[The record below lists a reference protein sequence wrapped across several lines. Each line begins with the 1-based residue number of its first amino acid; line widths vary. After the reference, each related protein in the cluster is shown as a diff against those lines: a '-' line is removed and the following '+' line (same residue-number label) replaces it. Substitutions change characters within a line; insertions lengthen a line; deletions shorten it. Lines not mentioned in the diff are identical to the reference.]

1 MNIKDLF
8 RKYFDRKCD
17 KPDMYILSTKITNN
31 GLIYRLLIHDKN
43 LKLYRIILKDYE
55 STKLLY
61 TMIISIILSE
71 DISTIYYDSWNNIQL
86 LEFILQI
93 SWIKLKI
100 GIISEYDKIEDS
112 ISKDN
117 IIDIQI

>member
-1 MNIKDLF
+1 MF
-8 RKYFDRKCD
+8 
-17 KPDMYILSTKITNN
+17 ILSTKITNN
-31 GLIYRLLIHDKN
+31 GLIYRLFIHDKN
-43 LKLYRIILKDYE
+43 DKVYRIILKDYE

-71 DISTIYYDSWNNIQL
+71 DISTIYYDSWNNTQL
-86 LEFILQI
+86 LEFISQI
-93 SWIKLKI
+93 SWIKLER